1 MNFLTFYDL
10 WKIVLL
16 VAMLPAVRSV
26 CWEKSVGWQW
36 CQLQPRTAPLRTLT
50 WALSLPGKLLNHR
63 QFSFGLTFTGRTGPN
78 LGLQLA
84 LYGKITCFT
93 QSLSRMPPEAFR
105 WCGQFT
111 NQVTS
116 HIFSPAWF
124 RGVCDDTWPLKLF
137 AGLCYLECLVPSFY
151 TISRKFQFTLLP
163 LCRPLNRRGVEG
175 GIQLWI
181 SRLQLSSGA
190 PDHVWRE
197 INAVCAQREA
207 LAKLQTNVS
216 C

>member
-1 MNFLTFYDL
+1 MS
-10 WKIVLL
+10 
-16 VAMLPAVRSV
+16 A
-26 CWEKSVGWQW
+26 
-36 CQLQPRTAPLRTLT
+36 TAQKTTLRTLT
-50 WALSLPGKLLNHR
+50 WALSLRGKLLNHH
-63 QFSFGLTFTGRTGPN
+63 QFSFGLSFMGRTGPN

-84 LYGKITCFT
+84 LYGKITRFT
-93 QSLSRMPPEAFR
+93 RSLSQMPPGAFH

-111 NQVTS
+111 NQVAS

-137 AGLCYLECLVPSFY
+137 AGLCYLESHLFLLY
-151 TISRKFQFTLLP
+151 HFQEISIHFPAPLLSSEP
-163 LCRPLNRRGVEG
+163 RGVEG
-175 GIQLWI
+175 DIQPWS

-207 LAKLQTNVS
+207 LAKLQTNAS